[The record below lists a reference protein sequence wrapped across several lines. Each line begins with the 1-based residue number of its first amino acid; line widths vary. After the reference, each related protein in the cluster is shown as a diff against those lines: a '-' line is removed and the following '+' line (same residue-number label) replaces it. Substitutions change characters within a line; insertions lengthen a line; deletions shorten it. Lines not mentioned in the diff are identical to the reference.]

1 MKPKRRLFLI
11 IAAIWTKK
19 NLTNTQKK
27 RVSQGNMKCMKKPTR
42 KLTFFL
48 VLFCNYW
55 YITLRTTHIIHF
67 SCTEQTIWQG
77 KEFEKIFQKKTTT
90 VQFVVDFCGFFTNPL
105 FSVLTQHPF
114 CHTSTNSCKMPE
126 IQAML
131 SILQELPKSATI
143 SCIFTR
149 NHILQQ
155 HTKLQFDK
163 RRNISIPNFLHSS
176 FEEAFFTRR
185 RFHKKFLSKSAKIK
199 WCDTQTIWPWFVDK
213 KLFFNKQCLQI
224 HNKVVL
230 WKYSQYT
237 LVIS

>member
-1 MKPKRRLFLI
+1 MYEK
-11 IAAIWTKK
+11 TDKK
-19 NLTNTQKK
+19 TDIFSCPILQ
-27 RVSQGNMKCMKKPTR
+27 
-42 KLTFFL
+42 LL
-48 VLFCNYW
+48 VYH
-55 YITLRTTHIIHF
+55 IRTIHIIHF

-77 KEFEKIFQKKTTT
+77 KEFEKIFQKKTTTT

-126 IQAML
+126 TQAML

-163 RRNISIPNFLHSS
+163 RRNISHPQFSS
-176 FEEAFFTRR
+176 FFVWGSI
-185 RFHKKFLSKSAKIK
+185 FHKTKISQKVLVKISK
-199 WCDTQTIWPWFVDK
+199 
-213 KLFFNKQCLQI
+213 N
-224 HNKVVL
+224 
-230 WKYSQYT
+230 
-237 LVIS
+237 

>member
-1 MKPKRRLFLI
+1 MYEK
-11 IAAIWTKK
+11 TDKK
-19 NLTNTQKK
+19 TDIFSCPILQ
-27 RVSQGNMKCMKKPTR
+27 
-42 KLTFFL
+42 LL
-48 VLFCNYW
+48 VYH
-55 YITLRTTHIIHF
+55 IRTTHIIHF

-77 KEFEKIFQKKTTT
+77 KEFEKIFQKKTTTT

-126 IQAML
+126 TQAML
-131 SILQELPKSATI
+131 LILQELPKSATI

-185 RFHKKFLSKSAKIK
+185 RFHKKFLSKSAKNK